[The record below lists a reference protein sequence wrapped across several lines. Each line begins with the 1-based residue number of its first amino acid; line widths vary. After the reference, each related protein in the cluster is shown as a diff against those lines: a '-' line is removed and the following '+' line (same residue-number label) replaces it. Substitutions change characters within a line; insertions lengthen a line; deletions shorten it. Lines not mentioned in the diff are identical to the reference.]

1 MIQKI
6 ESWDMFLQI
15 IGMKNLY
22 FWCLLWFE
30 ARLKRPAICLNV
42 IFYDFSKA
50 EKDTE
55 NHKKSHL
62 CSFEKCYFF
71 RIYSYSFDV
80 TVRNQ
85 VWRLCWKFWHWTK
98 KCLEDFW
105 EINYLLLLLSHLDEN
120 FYLFVTYKHTV
131 NGSEGGNRGREVPS
145 QTLTLIL

>member
-1 MIQKI
+1 MKVAIFFCRLFQWKI
-6 ESWDMFLQI
+6 FIFDVCC
-15 IGMKNLY
+15 G
-22 FWCLLWFE
+22 
-30 ARLKRPAICLNV
+30 LKRPAICLNV

-120 FYLFVTYKHTV
+120 FFLFVTYNHTV
-131 NGSEGGNRGREVPS
+131 NGRGSEVPLS
-145 QTLTLIL
+145 NPHSYSRPNMGKNWQF